1 MLIWLYN
8 AFVKWQEKDRKYVCV
23 SLTGLVMPIIFVSF
37 AWACIGHFQYDKIQ
51 CTEQMWYPICLSYNL
66 VACWAFSEIQ
76 GHLPHF
82 QDQYMKFWFLHFHH
96 FHRMFGDNF
105 LMPFK
110 LDGMMNHHTC
120 SCICCLTGLAIFS
133 KH

>member
-1 MLIWLYN
+1 M
-8 AFVKWQEKDRKYVCV
+8 KWQEKDRKCVCV

-51 CTEQMWYPICLSYNL
+51 CTEQMWYPICLSYYL

-82 QDQYMKFWFLHFHH
+82 QDQYMKFWFLRFHH
-96 FHRMFGDNF
+96 FHRTFGDNF

-110 LDGMMNHHTC
+110 MEWWTIIYVHVFVAWLDLQYFQNNNYILKT
-120 SCICCLTGLAIFS
+120 
-133 KH
+133 